1 MKQSICDMTYSVKTK
16 IRYHNTNKN
25 KTWRWIRHSCI
36 IKKYKQRFLRSLI
49 HVQEEECLWKITNSQ
64 LFTFFSSQKREG
76 WEDHDCMGATSWLMD
91 LFDDWKADR
100 VYECKG

>member
-49 HVQEEECLWKITNSQ
+49 HVQEEECL
-64 LFTFFSSQKREG
+64 
-76 WEDHDCMGATSWLMD
+76 
-91 LFDDWKADR
+91 
-100 VYECKG
+100 